1 MLSSPMQWQASGR
14 TIRLI
19 LLVTAL
25 CGLVHGPLAAA
36 DAGKEANPP
45 PPAKPAVAFQQQME
59 PAKLPRPVNEM
70 VDAIL
75 VAVHSGRIEDLK
87 TALEWNEMPPLLS
100 AEKVEDAI
108 SHLKAASADKEGR
121 QLLAILG
128 NLLSVGPARQRL
140 GRDAENNEVL
150 VWPYLA
156 ELDLDQLTPSQQ
168 VDLYRLVPAETIAA
182 MRAARRWTWYRIVIG
197 ADGTWHSFMRH
208 E

>member
-1 MLSSPMQWQASGR
+1 MQWPAGGGA
-14 TIRLI
+14 IRLI

-36 DAGKEANPP
+36 DAAKPSDT
-45 PPAKPAVAFQQQME
+45 PPAAPTVTFQQQMD
-59 PAKLPRPVNEM
+59 PSKLPRPVSEM

-75 VAVHSGRIEDLK
+75 AAVHSGRIEDLK
-87 TALEWNEMPPLLS
+87 TALEWNEMPPVFS
-100 AEKVEDAI
+100 AEKVDDAI
-108 SHLKAASADKEGR
+108 AHLKAASTDKQGR

-156 ELDLDQLTPSQQ
+156 ELALDQLTPSQE

-182 MRAARRWTWYRIVIG
+182 MHAAKRWTWYRIVIG